1 MGISFYTLLMFTYVL
16 EQYNYYTQL
25 FQRLHNIFK
34 VVKYNFLNCV
44 VLSMITYDVLY
55 WVYIYKQFFEFG

>member
-55 WVYIYKQFFEFG
+55 